1 MHLPTLLHALT
12 ALGGLAV
19 AIPVVGSRDSHLDTN
34 DFPNP
39 TAEQLQAIFRDAD
52 GKPGNAPPPAKLEPG
67 TLTALQFVALN
78 EQFEVAFF
86 SSFIHNIT
94 NQVAGFEFEDQKKKE
109 ELLDILKT
117 VLAQEKLHAI
127 NAANTLKKFDTFVP
141 QPCQYRFPSTTTKQ
155 AIQLAEKFTALVLG
169 TLQDVTFLAAK
180 NGDAGTARGVASSL
194 GQEGEQ
200 EGFYRIL
207 LSKKPSEKPFLTTN
221 VLPFAFSAVQQF
233 IVPGSCLFPLDNIKL
248 PIFPVLDVL
257 TGTGESAIDSRD
269 QYLTFQTDLTGVEAA
284 QKYYNGNGD
293 GLYITYFSG
302 QLVPFSV
309 PIQNVKWTGQTIKFD
324 ALLPYTENQ
333 MDGLSVA
340 SLTTNNTF
348 AAPGDVPNFTLAAPG
363 LIQVADRTK
372 AWDGV

>member
-1 MHLPTLLHALT
+1 MHLPVVISALT
-12 ALGGLAV
+12 ALGGLAT
-19 AIPVVGSRDSHLDTN
+19 AIPVVSSRDSHIDAS

-39 TAEQLQAIFRDAD
+39 SADQLQTIFKVAD
-52 GKPGNAPPPAKLEPG
+52 GKLGNAPPPPKLDKG
-67 TLTALQFVALN
+67 TLTALQFVAFN

-86 SSFIHNIT
+86 SSLVNNIT
-94 NQVAGFEFEDQKKKE
+94 HEVAGFEFENAKKKE
-109 ELLDILKT
+109 ELLDILET

-127 NAANTLKKFDTFVP
+127 NAANSLKKFETFVP
-141 QPCQYRFPSTTTKQ
+141 QPCEYRFPSTTTKQ
-155 AIQLAEKFTALVLG
+155 AIQLAELFTALVLG
-169 TLQDVTFLAAK
+169 TLQDVAFLAAK
-180 NGDAGTARGVASSL
+180 NGDAGTVRGVTSSL

-221 VLPFAFSAVQQF
+221 VLPFAFSALQQF
-233 IVPGSCLFPLDNIKL
+233 VVPGSCPFPLKDIPL
-248 PIFPVLDVL
+248 PIFPILNVL
-257 TGTGESAIDSRD
+257 TGSGESAIESRD
-269 QYLTFQTDLTGVEAA
+269 QYLTFKTDLSGVEAA
-284 QKYYNGNGD
+284 KKYYNGNGE

-309 PIQNVKWTGQTIKFD
+309 PIQNVKWSGETVTFD
-324 ALLPYTENQ
+324 ALLPYAENQ

-372 AWDGV
+372 AWDGI